1 MGLVSNSEWLD
12 KFRLALAKA
21 GLIYAIFICGF
32 ASACAAIEHMIF
44 VEKQIL
50 RPDFVFSESVEAFD
64 HFYLLLLF
72 LAVTICL
79 VGFKLIVEYGRT
91 LLFQV
96 LSLGLLVV
104 PLYIIAAI
112 PKPGSL
118 PGQTLRNSTYAL
130 YIVGWLDFL
139 FFCLLTALLIL
150 QVVAI
155 RKARSRHP

>member
-1 MGLVSNSEWLD
+1 MSIEWLYLA
-12 KFRLALAKA
+12 RLALAKV

-50 RPDFVFSESVEAFD
+50 RPNFVFSESVEVFD
-64 HFYLLLLF
+64 HFCLLLLF

-79 VGFKLIVEYGRT
+79 VGFKLIVEYSRK
-91 LLFQV
+91 LFLQV
-96 LSLGLLVV
+96 ISLGLLLV
-104 PLYIIAAI
+104 PLYIIVAI

-118 PGQTLRNSTYAL
+118 PGQTLRNSTNAL

-150 QVVAI
+150 QVAAI
-155 RKARSRHP
+155 WKSRSSMD